1 MRTTEVVLEAV
12 KVPLLREL
20 GELEIIRIMEHTLGE
35 SSRTVVGFGD
45 DVSVVKLTKRKVA
58 VLKTDMLVGSTD
70 VPPGMT
76 MRQLARKAVVASVSD
91 LAAKGVRP
99 LAGLVAL
106 GLPAKLSKQDVKGIA
121 AGLRD
126 GAKEYQFP
134 LVGGDTNES
143 DDLTISIALFAVAER
158 NQLVLRSGAKPGDIV
173 AVTGEFGSTSAGLMA
188 LLNKKWDPRRLP
200 RPLYDAVY
208 KPTAQLE
215 LGLRLA
221 SSKAISASIDSSD
234 GLAWSLH
241 EVSKASNVV
250 ILIDKIP
257 ISRAAQD
264 FATSLSCNATNLALF
279 GGEEYHL
286 VVTVKRSRM
295 KNARQAS
302 RGKLQE
308 IGVVTDKFRG
318 VRMKRDEKEIAIPRK
333 GWEHFRKQSM
343 KYSTKR
349 EGMP

>member
-1 MRTTEVVLEAV
+1 MV
-12 KVPLLREL
+12 KVSSLREL

-35 SSRTVVGFGD
+35 SPRTVVGFGD
-45 DVSVVKLTKRKVA
+45 DVSVVKLTKQKVA
-58 VLKTDMLVGSTD
+58 VLKTDMLVSSTD

-76 MRQLARKAVVASVSD
+76 MRQLARKAVVANVSD
-91 LAAKGVRP
+91 LAAKGIRP

-106 GLPAKLSKQDVKGIA
+106 GLPARLNRQDVQSIA

-126 GAKEYQFP
+126 GAKEYRFP

-143 DDLTISIALFAVAER
+143 NDLTITIALFAVADR

-188 LLNKKWDPRRLP
+188 LLNKKWNPRRLP

-241 EVSKASNVV
+241 EVSKASNVG

-257 ISRAAQD
+257 VSRKAQD
-264 FATSLSCNATNLALF
+264 FASTVRCDAANLALY

-286 VVTVKRSRM
+286 IVTVKRSRM
-295 KNARQAS
+295 KSARKAS
-302 RGKLQE
+302 RGKLRE
-308 IGVVTDKFRG
+308 IGVVTGKFRG
-318 VRMKRDEKEIAIPRK
+318 VRMKRAGREIVIPRK
-333 GWEHFRKQSM
+333 GWEHFRK
-343 KYSTKR
+343 
-349 EGMP
+349 

>member
-1 MRTTEVVLEAV
+1 MPTTEVVQEAV
-12 KVPLLREL
+12 KVPSLREL
-20 GELEIIRIMEHTLGE
+20 GELGIIQIMEHTLGK

-45 DVSVVKLTKRKVA
+45 DVSVVKLTKGKVA

-76 MRQLARKAVVASVSD
+76 MRQLARKALVANVSD

-106 GLPAKLSKQDVKGIA
+106 GLPARLSRQDVQGIA

-126 GAKEYQFP
+126 GANEYGFP

-143 DDLTISIALFAVAER
+143 NDLTISIALFAVADR
-158 NQLVLRSGAKPGDIV
+158 RRVVLRSGAKPGDIV

-188 LLNKKWDPRRLP
+188 LLNKKWHPRRLP

-208 KPTAQLE
+208 KPTAQLK

-221 SSKAISASIDSSD
+221 SSKAITASIDSSD

-241 EVSKASNVV
+241 EISKASNVG
-250 ILIDKIP
+250 ILIDNVP
-257 ISRAAQD
+257 ISRTARE
-264 FATSLSCNATNLALF
+264 FATRFSCNAANFALY

-286 VVTVKRSRM
+286 VVTVKRDRF
-295 KNARQAS
+295 KAARQVS
-302 RGKLQE
+302 GGKLHP
-308 IGVVTDKFRG
+308 IGLVTGRFRG
-318 VRMKRDEKEIAIPRK
+318 VRMKHAEEEVGIPRK
-333 GWEHFRKQSM
+333 GWEHFK
-343 KYSTKR
+343 K
-349 EGMP
+349 